1 MPEIKVGLAQ
11 GKVSF
16 FDPKT
21 NTYITLDNPVQK
33 IKFDDNTDLSGI
45 CHALF
50 SQRPALVLYEGKLPQ
65 AAIDAWKAKYD
76 LKGLQMAK
84 QRADEI
90 QAKSADVVTQNIN
103 KAEEVKMEAMAIEN
117 EKEVETIEQ
126 DDEKETEEVETAEKD
141 DEKEENKQEEKKTS
155 RKRKSKAAD
164 EE

>member
-1 MPEIKVGLAQ
+1 MPEIKVGLAR
-11 GKVSF
+11 GKVGF

-21 NTYITLDNPVQK
+21 NTYITLDNPIQK

-50 SQRPALVLYEGKLPQ
+50 SQHPALVLYEGKLPQ

-84 QRADEI
+84 KRADEV
-90 QAKSADVVTQNIN
+90 QAKSADIVTQNIN

-126 DDEKETEEVETAEKD
+126 DDEKT
-141 DEKEENKQEEKKTS
+141 EENKQEEKKTS

>member
-103 KAEEVKMEAMAIEN
+103 KAEEVKMEAMADAN
-117 EKEVETIEQ
+117 EKEA
-126 DDEKETEEVETAEKD
+126 EEVEANAE
-141 DEKEENKQEEKKTS
+141 EVKEEDNQEEKKAS
-155 RKRKSKAAD
+155 RGRKSKGKAD
-164 EE
+164 K

>member
-11 GKVSF
+11 GKTSY

-90 QAKSADVVTQNIN
+90 QAKSADVVTQNID

-117 EKEVETIEQ
+117 K
-126 DDEKETEEVETAEKD
+126 KEVETAEKD
-141 DEKEENKQEEKKTS
+141 DEKTEENKQEEKKTS
-155 RKRKSKAAD
+155 RKRKSKATD

>member
-11 GKVSF
+11 GKTSY

-50 SQRPALVLYEGKLPQ
+50 SQRPVLVLYEGKLPQ

-90 QAKSADVVTQNIN
+90 QAKSADVVTQNID
-103 KAEEVKMEAMAIEN
+103 KAEEVKMGAMAIEN
-117 EKEVETIEQ
+117 EKEVET
-126 DDEKETEEVETAEKD
+126 AEKD
-141 DEKEENKQEEKKTS
+141 DEKTEENKQGEKKTS